1 MEYNDITRARLNIR
15 ISDNTLSFSVA
26 DTTAES
32 QIVYEPYTVKSGVSI
47 AANLRQA
54 FKESSLLMHDYQRVQ
69 VMTDSPVLM
78 IPIEEYEEKQAET
91 LYRHT
96 ITGKENC
103 YIQSAIMPNL
113 NVVALFAQ
121 NKDLRLV
128 IDDHFTDKRI
138 IPLMQPVWSYL
149 HKRSFT
155 GNRRKLYGYFHDKK
169 LEIFSFQKNRFKYS
183 NVFDAAHSRD
193 AVYFLLYVWQQL
205 VFDANADEMYL
216 VGTIPDKDWIS
227 EALHRYVRNMYVIN
241 PTAEFN
247 RAPITQIKNL
257 PFDLITYFM
266 KGQ

>member
-1 MEYNDITRARLNIR
+1 
-15 ISDNTLSFSVA
+15 
-26 DTTAES
+26 
-32 QIVYEPYTVKSGVSI
+32 
-47 AANLRQA
+47 
-54 FKESSLLMHDYQRVQ
+54 
-69 VMTDSPVLM
+69 
-78 IPIEEYEEKQAET
+78 
-91 LYRHT
+91 
-96 ITGKENC
+96 
-103 YIQSAIMPNL
+103 MPNL
-113 NVVALFAQ
+113 NVVALFAL

-169 LEIFSFQKNRFKYS
+169 LEIFSFQKNRFKYC
-183 NVFDAAHSRD
+183 NAFDASHSRD

-216 VGTIPDKDWIS
+216 VGTIPDKEWIA
-227 EALHRYVRNMYVIN
+227 EALHKYVHNMYVIN